1 MVFWNYETFIMI
13 WYYSTEDHKIIKT
26 NILRKECCPSD
37 NVSQKCS
44 LSSWEQK
51 QSSPLPKQQFLRN
64 SPPPHASP
72 PFSTLFFL
80 EQKSLF
86 FDLLMSVIKS
96 YKTLDFSKHAP
107 HIMTL
112 HTWKQ
117 SQIYY
122 NKVYHI
128 HMSL

>member
-13 WYYSTEDHKIIKT
+13 WYYSTEDHKIKHFAQRVLSLWQMFPK
-26 NILRKECCPSD
+26 NVASPPESKNSHPLSPSSSFWEILP
-37 NVSQKCS
+37 
-44 LSSWEQK
+44 
-51 QSSPLPKQQFLRN
+51 
-64 SPPPHASP
+64 PPPHASP